1 LLPLNVASVV
11 SVCAEVSDAPD
22 PSTAM
27 RNARRKDDASS
38 EGNEREWVWIDMS
51 ELDQNVAP

>member
-1 LLPLNVASVV
+1 V